1 MNAELLI
8 MECTGVDDEALPVK
22 VCRERGHIHL
32 QEIAKHAAAFKNKV
46 KPTVVW
52 THYSSTK
59 VTRALSTE
67 HATGNTA
74 DSLLSPLQG

>member
-8 MECTGVDDEALPVK
+8 MECTGVDDEALPIK

-46 KPTVVW
+46 KPTVVVVS
-52 THYSSTK
+52 TH
-59 VTRALSTE
+59 
-67 HATGNTA
+67 
-74 DSLLSPLQG
+74 